1 MIAPVHFLNRE
12 VEFPKSSEPVKMQG
26 LWYYPIESR
35 GTSDETRKVV
45 FYQNRDTSLVDIILF
60 VGKKESLLARGYD
73 YRQARTTGVLLPARI
88 EVFAASPAGA
98 IQRRLL
104 KIDYYNL

>member
-1 MIAPVHFLNRE
+1 MTAPVHFLNRE
-12 VEFPKSSEPVKMQG
+12 VEFSKSSEPVKMYG

-35 GTSDETRKVV
+35 GTSDDTRKVV

-73 YRQARTTGVLLPARI
+73 YRQAGTTGVLLPARI
-88 EVFAASPAGA
+88 EVFAARPAGD